1 MTQCVVPAYFIPFLI
16 LFALSANADSGKWV
30 VHESSSQMDDSKTV
44 VLRLDAENTI
54 SGWLKKNKAN
64 LFIRCKENR
73 TEVYI
78 HTGMAANPEYGVDAH
93 TVRIRLDKL
102 RAFTERWSES
112 TDNEALF
119 AKTPISLAKK
129 LAHARTMLFEFT
141 PFNANPATSRFDVR
155 GLDQHLNRVAQACG
169 WDEATLARRRREKER
184 KRKQKEEALA
194 ALVTEIEATVN
205 AAVEAGQL
213 ITFEADLSRPFLPVC
228 SMKRDS
234 FYLDW
239 AKKYEKAISLFRSI
253 PVDTAAPFRH
263 MLEAQGVEFDKKKKQ
278 CEDSAKQK

>member
-1 MTQCVVPAYFIPFLI
+1 MTQCVVPACFIPFLI

-64 LFIRCKENR
+64 LLIRCKENK

-78 HTGMAANPEYGVDAH
+78 HTGMAANPEHGTDAH

-112 TDNEALF
+112 TNNEALF

-169 WDEATLARRRREKER
+169 WDEATLER
-184 KRKQKEEALA
+184 KKKQKEEAFTVVEA
-194 ALVTEIEATVN
+194 AVK
-205 AAVEAGQL
+205 AAVEAGKL

-228 SMKRDS
+228 SMKKDS
-234 FYLDW
+234 FYHDW
-239 AKKYEKAISLFRSI
+239 VKKYEKAISSFRSI
-253 PVDTAAPFRH
+253 PVDTAAPLRH
-263 MLEAQGVEFDKKKKQ
+263 MLEAQGAEFDRKKKQ
-278 CEDSAKQK
+278 CKDSAKQK